1 MAKRVFLFLLV
12 NFLVVITLSVIMR
25 VFGIAP
31 YLQQYGL
38 NYGSL
43 AIFCLVWGMGG
54 AFISLLLSK
63 TIAKFGMRVQ
73 TIEPGTSD
81 PAAREL
87 LNTVSMLAQK
97 ANLPM
102 PEVGIYE
109 SPELNA
115 FATGPTKKRS
125 LVAVSTGLLQKMSR
139 EERDGV
145 LGHEITHIANGDM
158 VTMTLLQGVINAFVL
173 FLSRVIAYVIASTSR
188 DSDRGGRGMSYGLY
202 FLVSFVL
209 EIVFMILGSLV
220 VAAFSRWR
228 EFRADTGGAHLAG
241 QRSMVGALQALQR
254 FSQIEDPRQQPA
266 FQNLKISAHPKGWL
280 RLFASHPPL
289 EVRIARLQSTVS

>member
-1 MAKRVFLFLLV
+1 MAKRVFLFIAV

-25 VFGIAP
+25 IFGIAP
-31 YLQQYGL
+31 YLHQYGL
-38 NYGSL
+38 DYTSL
-43 AIFCLVWGMGG
+43 AIFCLIWGMGG

-63 TIAKFGMRVQ
+63 TIAKFGMRVRIIDPQ
-73 TIEPGTSD
+73 DSD
-81 PAAREL
+81 PSAREL
-87 LNTVSMLAQK
+87 LNTVSILAQK

-102 PEVGIYE
+102 PEVGIYD

-115 FATGPTKKRS
+115 FATGPSKKHS

-139 EERDGV
+139 EEREGV
-145 LGHEITHIANGDM
+145 LGHEMTHIANGDM

-173 FLSRVIAYVIASTSR
+173 FLSRVIAYLIASTLR
-188 DSDRGGRGMSYGLY
+188 DSERGGRGISYGLY
-202 FLVSFVL
+202 FIVSFVL
-209 EIVFMILGSLV
+209 EIIFMIFGSMV

-228 EFRADTGGAHLAG
+228 EYRADAGGANLAG
-241 QRSMVGALQALQR
+241 RRSMVGALEALQR
-254 FSQIEDPRQQPA
+254 FSEIADPRQQPA

-289 EVRIARLQSTVS
+289 EGRIARLQGMA